1 MTDTMSSAGQMDI
14 SLKDNGLIVD
24 MSTTASLLHHNTL
37 TSHALRSLK
46 EHHQQQQQQQLH
58 HHSSEE
64 QSSSSSDN
72 GGDSKPIIQNSPI
85 TANVSLS
92 PTNLSTNA
100 TSTPSVTTFRCE
112 RCENFETS
120 SRASLLLHVVQ
131 CLSNPATRLKNED
144 GEPENLQT
152 PASSISS
159 AVMVGDPQ
167 QHSNIVTPSSAVV
180 NAITNGSASSPS
192 ANSSSSSQPASRKVF
207 ECDVCNMKFSNGANM
222 RRHKMRHTGVKPYEC
237 RVCQKR

>member
-1 MTDTMSSAGQMDI
+1 MSSAGQMDI

-24 MSTTASLLHHNTL
+24 MSTTASLLQHHNTL
-37 TSHALRSLK
+37 ASHAHALRSLK
-46 EHHQQQQQQQLH
+46 EHHQQHQQHQ

-72 GGDSKPIIQNSPI
+72 GGDNKPVVSQLQNTPI
-85 TANVSLS
+85 TANVSIS
-92 PTNLSTNA
+92 PTNLSTNTA
-100 TSTPSVTTFRCE
+100 SSPSLTTFRCE

-131 CLSNPATRLKNED
+131 CLSNSAARLKNED

-152 PASSISS
+152 QGGAPQPTS
-159 AVMVGDPQ
+159 ALNVSDSHAGAVAA
-167 QHSNIVTPSSAVV
+167 NSAVV
-180 NAITNGSASSPS
+180 SAITNGSA
-192 ANSSSSSQPASRKVF
+192 NSSTSSQPASRKVF